1 MKTFGLKCMT
11 NNDRRG
17 KRPYP
22 VRPLFPN
29 KEYGRP
35 LSPRSYIHSSQIDE
49 EHHKLNDTRNFNSKE
64 SDHDALS
71 FRTKRR
77 RSFDEDVEIPT
88 SWEVKLPAPCKLSK
102 SDNNEN
108 EELKEPILE
117 SPASPVE
124 ANTLLSPESPPPPT
138 IPDKGVRRSKTP
150 SSSPSNKKCAHNSS
164 KSCDTSMSFVF
175 QLCSFSCL
183 KCEYSPAVPDDAED
197 LLMHYGC
204 DEKLSFQFYDQ
215 DLKDLSIE
223 SEERSSGTSNDD
235 LKICHYN
242 DGARISITCE
252 ICNSCFDKERLFI
265 RHISLR
271 HFTKVLCDELPKRS
285 PFICPFLDST
295 GGSKGSIR
303 IVVDEPPKSPTKSIE
318 PPSIVSPDSKVLD
331 KETSK
336 KSSKK
341 CSSSLV
347 CKKCPKKTFAS
358 QMSLNYHLMVTHF
371 FPDLPKIG
379 PYSCPKCDD
388 KYPERVDFTKH
399 FLEVHLTDHKQS
411 DVRRKITQ
419 KWETTSVDIQNQRI
433 EELEKLILDLKNE
446 HEDTLKKKS
455 SDFEKW
461 ILQKE
466 KQIEDEIDKRKS
478 VEDSCERSNLD
489 VIELQKQLEQ
499 VRKSH
504 KSSEDMLVEKH
515 NLNHSLMKE
524 KKSLEKEVD
533 RFKNELKE
541 SHDLYANLEMSLK
554 ELKIQFDNRG
564 DQIEDLNNCLVD
576 KDDEIKDASTKMLLN
591 KENSKKFKEVEHE
604 LKEQISKLSKSNKK
618 LEYDLSAMKDEVD
631 QSTRSEVKRLEKDQ
645 GLIEKQ
651 LEEYQSKLKDSSE
664 LIDGL
669 EVEKNSLLDS
679 LEKVQKVLRDY
690 EISKDSLAK
699 LQNENKELHKKN
711 KEVTRSVKQ
720 LQTSLNNLEK
730 NTYKNSSSLSHLTKE
745 KTQLEKNDS
754 AKLKK
759 SEASIDTLKTQV
771 NSGESQKAKVE
782 AIVQSRKDE
791 ILCLQ
796 VKLEETNKKL
806 RTYEKNNSSSVH
818 NKELEIQH
826 LKANLNQLKEE
837 LRNEKSS
844 FDSQL
849 NRIKSHNE
857 KFEVEYSEKITEL
870 ETMKSSAADTCR
882 ELSKKEETLKKIKET
897 GTNIQKVGK
906 LIQKGTSS
914 TEAVSQ
920 LLGQIDSQKFVIEKD
935 VADLDIRIKEEPLDS
950 SMDNVPIFNAS
961 KPSIVLNMDGLKKE
975 RVESEQDKS
984 LKKKCL
990 WSNSYLNAPLKKFTT
1005 RKKSS
1010 LLGKRRT
1017 SNSRIE
1023 DLTGKFDETDE
1034 DVVCGLC
1041 LQYDPPLPDDVP
1053 RSEIYNTEWV
1063 GCDCG
1068 VWYHKLCTKLS
1079 KFSTRFSCKSVKKK
1093 CVKP

>member
-1 MKTFGLKCMT
+1 MSNRYGRSYFRSVPNRMHS
-11 NNDRRG
+11 RRG

-49 EHHKLNDTRNFNSKE
+49 EHHKLNDSRNFNSKE

-150 SSSPSNKKCAHNSS
+150 SSSPSNKNVPIIPQSPVIHLCR
-164 KSCDTSMSFVF
+164 
-175 QLCSFSCL
+175 LCSSCAPFRSEHDLLVHLTVIHYRTKLMKRVIQPYKCL

-285 PFICPFLDST
+285 PFICPFLDCNKEKNNLHALMLHYGCEHNISMDLYLKAT

-331 KETSK
+331 KDTSK

-399 FLEVHLTDHKQS
+399 FLEVHLTEYLEDNSLASKKNEKNKLFDEYTNIFSDEHSSEYKIQKSSIASSNSHKQS

-524 KKSLEKEVD
+524 KK
-533 RFKNELKE
+533 
-541 SHDLYANLEMSLK
+541 
-554 ELKIQFDNRG
+554 
-564 DQIEDLNNCLVD
+564 
-576 KDDEIKDASTKMLLN
+576 
-591 KENSKKFKEVEHE
+591 
-604 LKEQISKLSKSNKK
+604 
-618 LEYDLSAMKDEVD
+618 
-631 QSTRSEVKRLEKDQ
+631 
-645 GLIEKQ
+645 
-651 LEEYQSKLKDSSE
+651 
-664 LIDGL
+664 
-669 EVEKNSLLDS
+669 
-679 LEKVQKVLRDY
+679 
-690 EISKDSLAK
+690 
-699 LQNENKELHKKN
+699 
-711 KEVTRSVKQ
+711 VTRKRSG
-720 LQTSLNNLEK
+720 
-730 NTYKNSSSLSHLTKE
+730 
-745 KTQLEKNDS
+745 
-754 AKLKK
+754 
-759 SEASIDTLKTQV
+759 SI
-771 NSGESQKAKVE
+771 
-782 AIVQSRKDE
+782 
-791 ILCLQ
+791 
-796 VKLEETNKKL
+796 
-806 RTYEKNNSSSVH
+806 
-818 NKELEIQH
+818 
-826 LKANLNQLKEE
+826 
-837 LRNEKSS
+837 
-844 FDSQL
+844 
-849 NRIKSHNE
+849 
-857 KFEVEYSEKITEL
+857 
-870 ETMKSSAADTCR
+870 
-882 ELSKKEETLKKIKET
+882 
-897 GTNIQKVGK
+897 
-906 LIQKGTSS
+906 
-914 TEAVSQ
+914 
-920 LLGQIDSQKFVIEKD
+920 
-935 VADLDIRIKEEPLDS
+935 
-950 SMDNVPIFNAS
+950 
-961 KPSIVLNMDGLKKE
+961 
-975 RVESEQDKS
+975 
-984 LKKKCL
+984 
-990 WSNSYLNAPLKKFTT
+990 
-1005 RKKSS
+1005 
-1010 LLGKRRT
+1010 
-1017 SNSRIE
+1017 
-1023 DLTGKFDETDE
+1023 
-1034 DVVCGLC
+1034 
-1041 LQYDPPLPDDVP
+1041 
-1053 RSEIYNTEWV
+1053 
-1063 GCDCG
+1063 
-1068 VWYHKLCTKLS
+1068 
-1079 KFSTRFSCKSVKKK
+1079 
-1093 CVKP
+1093 